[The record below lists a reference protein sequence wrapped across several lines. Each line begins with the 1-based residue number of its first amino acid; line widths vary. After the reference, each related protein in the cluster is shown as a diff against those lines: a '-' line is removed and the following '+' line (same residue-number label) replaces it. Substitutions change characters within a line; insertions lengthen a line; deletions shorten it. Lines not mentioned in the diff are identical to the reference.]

1 MMNLGKNII
10 IPFTLGIGM
19 IIFLTLWILSERDNQ
34 SYERYLSEE
43 LVNQVVQISSAPP
56 YALSIL
62 QDVIE
67 KGEITQVQAGE
78 LESNFYYLAFVTQDI
93 SQMDIYLNRLG
104 DYNHN
109 QIVSINN
116 DYREFFMFLKRD
128 MESNEAALTT
138 EQLEELQLMERL
150 MQHYSKVVED
160 TLMFTGDG
168 DTNGQPSEFFD
179 YYSEQGIKDDYWVD
193 LLKGYERVTD
203 FSYSIN

>member
-1 MMNLGKNII
+1 MNLGKNII